1 MKFHLNCHTIGFR
14 PQTQKLR
21 PHYKTPA
28 FSTLAMKGLASRLQL
43 VNNIKSEFNGRSID
57 DKKKLAFT
65 LMTTTQ
71 DVKTSVT
78 QSTTVLFD
86 FESALT
92 WTIIFNLLMVP
103 EFKPFTM

>member
-1 MKFHLNCHTIGFR
+1 
-14 PQTQKLR
+14 
-21 PHYKTPA
+21 
-28 FSTLAMKGLASRLQL
+28 
-43 VNNIKSEFNGRSID
+43 
-57 DKKKLAFT
+57 
-65 LMTTTQ
+65 MTTTQ

-103 EFKPFTM
+103 EFKPFTMQLYC